1 MKKLYIAL
9 LLILCIPYIY
19 AQKKFVP
26 EKQTYVHESSEKY
39 VWPTDNKV
47 LEKLDKWQDLKF
59 GIMFHWGIYSVPGIA
74 ESWALC
80 SEDRWF
86 TDRRREA
93 RPDLNNYGDFK
104 KWYWGLSESFNP
116 TDFEPSQWAKFMKEA
131 GFKYLIFTT
140 KHHDGFC
147 MFDTKFTDY
156 KITNGPYKN
165 GKYSNIA
172 YHVFDTFRKEGF
184 MIGAYFSKP
193 DWHNENYWDP
203 FFATPTR
210 NPNYNIQKYPQKWT
224 KFKEFTANQIDEL
237 MSDYG
242 QIDIL
247 WLDGGWV
254 RKPDQDI
261 NLDKIIDDAR
271 IKQPGLIAVDRTI
284 PGRNENYQTPE
295 LTIPKV
301 QQPFPWESCIT
312 FSNTWG
318 WNPNPKYKSV
328 EWVINTL
335 AEIVAKGGNFILNV
349 GPDGKGNID
358 NIVYER
364 LAKVGDWLKVNGE
377 AIYNTRITPHYNS
390 GNVWFTAGKENNTLY
405 AIYALEEGKKLPSY
419 IEWEGNEPNGKMI
432 LLQTGKRVKYNYN
445 NGKVR
450 IQLPEN
456 LRIEALVFRYK
467 LKK

>member
-1 MKKLYIAL
+1 MRFFYFFLV
-9 LLILCIPYIY
+9 LCFSVQLC
-19 AQKKFVP
+19 AQKKFIP
-26 EKQTYVHESSEKY
+26 KNQTYVHESSEKY
-39 VWPTDNKV
+39 EWPTDSLV
-47 LEKLDKWQDLKF
+47 LEKLDRWQDLKF

-93 RPDLNNYGDFK
+93 RPDLNCYGDFK

-116 TDFEPSQWAKFMKEA
+116 TDFEPQKWAAFMKKV

-147 MFDTKFTDY
+147 MFDTKYTDY

-165 GKYSNIA
+165 GKYSNVV
-172 YHVFDTFRKEGF
+172 YHVFDAFRKEGF

-210 NPNYNIQKYPQKWT
+210 NPNYDTKKYPKKWAA
-224 KFKEFTANQIDEL
+224 FQQFTANQIDEL

-242 QIDIL
+242 KIDIL

-261 NLDKIIDDAR
+261 KLDQIVDNAR
-271 IKQPGLIAVDRTI
+271 LKQPGLIAVDRTI

-295 LTIPKV
+295 LTIPKE
-301 QQPFPWESCIT
+301 QQPFPWESNIT

-335 AEIVAKGGNFILNV
+335 AEIVAKGGNFVLNV

-358 NIVYER
+358 AIVYER
-364 LAKVGDWLKVNGE
+364 LSKVGKWLEANGK

-390 GNVWFTAGKENNTLY
+390 GDVWFTADKNDGSLY
-405 AIYALEEGKKLPSY
+405 AIYALPEGETLPQY
-419 IEWEGNEPNGKMI
+419 VEWEGNEPVGSMK
-432 LLQTGKRVKYNYN
+432 LLQTGKRVKYTCLD
-445 NGKVR
+445 GVVKV
-450 IQLPEN
+450 QLPRGLKN
-456 LRIEALVFRYK
+456 EALAFHFK
-467 LKK
+467 SKE

>member
-1 MKKLYIAL
+1 MLREKLLFVFLFLSAIS
-9 LLILCIPYIY
+9 Y
-19 AQKKFVP
+19 AQKGYVTKDHGF
-26 EKQTYVHESSEKY
+26 VHESSEKY
-39 VWPTDNKV
+39 VWPTDSKV

-59 GIMFHWGIYSVPGIA
+59 GIMFHWGVYSVPGIS

-86 TDRRREA
+86 TVKRKEA

-116 TDFEPSQWAKFMKEA
+116 TDFEPKKWAKFMKEA

-165 GKYSNIA
+165 GRYSNIA
-172 YHVFDTFRKEGF
+172 YHVFDAFRKEGF

-210 NPNYNIQKYPQKWT
+210 NPNYNIQKYPHKWA
-224 KFKEFTANQIDEL
+224 KFQEYTANQIDEL

-242 QIDIL
+242 KIDIL

-254 RKPDQDI
+254 RKPEQDI

-271 IKQPGLIAVDRTI
+271 TKQPGLIAVDRTI

-295 LTIPKV
+295 LTIPKE
-301 QQPFPWESCIT
+301 QQSFPWESCIT
-312 FSNTWG
+312 FSNR
-318 WNPNPKYKSV
+318 
-328 EWVINTL
+328 
-335 AEIVAKGGNFILNV
+335 
-349 GPDGKGNID
+349 NI
-358 NIVYER
+358 
-364 LAKVGDWLKVNGE
+364 
-377 AIYNTRITPHYNS
+377 P
-390 GNVWFTAGKENNTLY
+390 
-405 AIYALEEGKKLPSY
+405 
-419 IEWEGNEPNGKMI
+419 
-432 LLQTGKRVKYNYN
+432 
-445 NGKVR
+445 
-450 IQLPEN
+450 
-456 LRIEALVFRYK
+456 
-467 LKK
+467 